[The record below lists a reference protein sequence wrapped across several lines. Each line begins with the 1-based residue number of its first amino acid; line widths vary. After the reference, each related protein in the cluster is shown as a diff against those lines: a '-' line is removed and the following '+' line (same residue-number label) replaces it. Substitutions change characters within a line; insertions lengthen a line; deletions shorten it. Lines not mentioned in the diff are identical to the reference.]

1 MNVYDLKNAGP
12 RHRFLVRGK
21 TGTPLLVSNCTQAI
35 AFDLMAYGGM
45 NAESQGYSVTNL
57 IHDQA
62 LADYQTG
69 QQVSGFTKALTNL
82 PPWAHGLP
90 LKAEGKVTPY
100 YTK

>member
-21 TGTPLLVSNCTQAI
+21 TGTPLLVSNCTQAT
-35 AFDLMAYGGM
+35 AFDLMAHGGM
-45 NAESQGYSVTNL
+45 NAEAEGYSVTNL

-62 LADYQTG
+62 LADVVPG
-69 QQVSGFTKALTNL
+69 KSVEGFSDALTIL
-82 PPWAHGLP
+82 PEWAKGLP
-90 LKAEGKVTPY
+90 LTAKGKITPY